1 MADSIS
7 IVMKMNDDISSVLKS
22 ISSTSKGVSKEFEEL
37 KRKTDH
43 LGQCYAEFNKK
54 SAQTSAEA
62 MAVKKAMGEAAK
74 SFQKTGDEADK
85 VRFEKLKGEYDSLTA
100 SAKTYS
106 KAAQNTIKEIG
117 DTHEAIRKLEGGSG
131 GSGGQNALFGS
142 GLGAGLAQSGLI
154 KELGNNIASAAGTLI
169 SSAVG
174 QPMATMISS
183 TLSGV
188 ASGAA
193 AGALAGSTILPGLGT
208 AAGAV
213 LGGASG
219 LISGGT
225 QIYEQKDNAF
235 KDYYKSLYETVN
247 QATEESLTGGKAL
260 AARRET
266 NKLSFTTLLGGEG
279 QADAFL
285 GNVLKTANTTPFLYD
300 DLVGISKT
308 LLSFGYAVDDIIP
321 TLTKV
326 GDAGAAMG
334 LSTADIG
341 TVATY
346 IGRMKS
352 SDKASLE
359 YLNPLNERGLGVFQW
374 LSDDLRISQKA
385 VYDKI
390 SKGELSG
397 SYVTDLILSQFEK
410 LYGGMM
416 EIQSKSTEGLDS
428 TLQGLMENID
438 AAGGS
443 RYNELRNEGKEADIN
458 AYGGQLGQAM
468 ENVNALAGETKARL
482 ENLEGQYE
490 REALSAVLL
499 GEKTSLFSAED
510 KAKLDEMRQ
519 QFIDASNVYEEGVRL
534 YGKGDLGAAQEMV
547 NLQENAK
554 ALATLAYESSGE
566 YQKIQD
572 QTLDQ
577 IDAIRA
583 NTIGLEA
590 ATNEYRISNAFT
602 KGLGSWMPKF
612 ISTVAPGS
620 TGGLGST
627 VSPEKMGDGDPQDW
641 NRHAYGLK
649 RVPFDGYPAL
659 LHQDERVLTAA
670 EAREQGSGGLQ
681 VTFSGP
687 ITVRQ
692 DSDLDEIARRL
703 ADKLEQARMR
713 AG

>member
-1 MADSIS
+1 MAESIS
-7 IVMKMNDDISSVLKS
+7 IVMKMNEDISSTMKS
-22 ISSTSKGVSKEFEEL
+22 ISGTSKGVSKEFEEL
-37 KRKTDH
+37 KRKTDQ
-43 LGQCYAEFNKK
+43 LGQRYADLNKK

-62 MAVKKAMGEAAK
+62 MNVKKAMGEAAK
-74 SFQKTGDEADK
+74 SFKKTGDEADR
-85 VRFEKLKGEYDSLTA
+85 VRFQKLKEEYDALTD
-100 SAKTYS
+100 SAKTYT
-106 KAAQNTIKEIG
+106 AAARNTMKEISA
-117 DTHEAIRKLEGGSG
+117 TQETIRKLDSGSG
-131 GSGGQNALFGS
+131 GGQNTLFGS

-174 QPMATMISS
+174 QPMATLISS

-193 AGALAGSTILPGLGT
+193 AGALAGSTIFPGLGT
-208 AAGAV
+208 AVGAV

-225 QIYEQKDNAF
+225 QIYEQRDDAF

-247 QATEESLTGGKAL
+247 QVTEEGLASGKAL
-260 AARRET
+260 AAGRET
-266 NKLSFTTLLGGEG
+266 NKLSFSTLLGGSA

-285 GNVLKTANTTPFLYD
+285 GDVLKTANTTPFLYD

-308 LLSFGYAVDDIIP
+308 LLSFGYAVEDIIP

-374 LSDDLRISQKA
+374 LSDDLGISQKA

-443 RYNELRNEGKEADIN
+443 RYNELRNEGKEADID
-458 AYGGQLGQAM
+458 AYGGMLGQVM
-468 ENVNALAGETKARL
+468 ENVNSLAGETKARL

-499 GEKTSLFSAED
+499 GEETSLFSDAD

-519 QFIDASNVYEEGVRL
+519 QFIDASAVYEEGVRL
-534 YGKGDLGAAQEMV
+534 YGEGDLAAAQEMV
-547 NLQENAK
+547 NLQEDAK
-554 ALATLAYESSGE
+554 AVATAAYESSDE
-566 YQKIQD
+566 YQKVQD
-572 QTLDQ
+572 KQLEQ
-577 IDAIRA
+577 IDAIRE
-583 NTIGLEA
+583 NTIGLAA
-590 ATNEYRISNAFT
+590 ATNAYKMSNAFT
-602 KGLGSWMPKF
+602 RGMGINF
-612 ISTVAPGS
+612 R
-620 TGGLGST
+620 GST
-627 VSPEKMGDGDPQDW
+627 VSAEQMGDGDPQDW

-649 RVPFDGYPAL
+649 RVPFNGYPAL
-659 LHQDERVLTAA
+659 LHRDERVLTAA
-670 EAREQGSGGLQ
+670 EARERGSGGLQ
-681 VTFSGP
+681 VNFSGP

-692 DSDLDEIARRL
+692 DSDLDELAQRL
-703 ADKLEQARMR
+703 ADKIELAGMR

>member
-1 MADSIS
+1 MAESIS
-7 IVMKMNDDISSVLKS
+7 IVMKMTEDITGNLKS
-22 ISSTSKGVSKEFEEL
+22 IASTSKGVSKEFEL
-37 KRKTDH
+37 LQRQSQQ
-43 LGQCYAEFNKK
+43 LGQRYEDLNKK
-54 SAQTSAEA
+54 AASTSAHA
-62 MAVKKAMGEAAK
+62 LSVQKAMKEAEKAFK
-74 SFQKTGDEADK
+74 KTGDEADK
-85 VRFEKLKGEYDSLTA
+85 VRFEKLREQYTQLTDAAKGYTTA
-100 SAKTYS
+100 AKE
-106 KAAQNTIKEIG
+106 TIKDMNGIAQ
-117 DTHEAIRKLEGGSG
+117 TARKLGGG
-131 GSGGQNALFGS
+131 GEQSSFFSKLLNDDIRNNLMN
-142 GLGAGLAQSGLI
+142 SGLI
-154 KELGNNIASAAGTLI
+154 REIGSSLSGFASTKIASAIGQPVATEIGETVSGTISGISAGAIAGLPGMILGGVIGAGTGYLNGKTKTFQ
-169 SSAVG
+169 AED
-174 QPMATMISS
+174 A
-183 TLSGV
+183 
-188 ASGAA
+188 
-193 AGALAGSTILPGLGT
+193 
-208 AAGAV
+208 
-213 LGGASG
+213 
-219 LISGGT
+219 
-225 QIYEQKDNAF
+225 AF

-247 QATEESLTGGKAL
+247 QATEEGLTSGKAL

-285 GNVLKTANTTPFLYD
+285 GDVLKTANTTPFLYD